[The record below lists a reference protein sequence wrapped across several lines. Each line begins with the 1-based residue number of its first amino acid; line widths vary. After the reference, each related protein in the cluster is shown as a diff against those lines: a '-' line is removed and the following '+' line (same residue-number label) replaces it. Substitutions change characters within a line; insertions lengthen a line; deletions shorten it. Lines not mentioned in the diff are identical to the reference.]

1 MADNK
6 LYNNQDV
13 YVETSYD
20 NIVVVDPN
28 KVLNSD
34 KTVSERLVNHEELVM
49 YASLEAKVIPRSK
62 LVVGDNYNDTIQNIR
77 VGKIE
82 NDKATNINFM
92 KTQSKNKD
100 GEIVEENFFD
110 TSWTDNLTLGR
121 TRNGDVDSQ
130 LLGITN
136 INRLSCVF

>member
-6 LYNNQDV
+6 FFNNQDV

-20 NIVVVDPN
+20 NIIIVDPN
-28 KVLNSD
+28 KVVNSD
-34 KTVSERLVNHEELVM
+34 KTVSERLVNQEELVM

-62 LVVGDNYNDTIQNIR
+62 LVVGDNFDDTIKNIR
-77 VGKIE
+77 VGAVE
-82 NDKATNINFM
+82 NDRNQVINFM
-92 KTQSKNKD
+92 KTQPKNKS

-121 TRNGDVDSQ
+121 TRNGETHHTVHFFNSHIRC
-130 LLGITN
+130 LH
-136 INRLSCVF
+136 